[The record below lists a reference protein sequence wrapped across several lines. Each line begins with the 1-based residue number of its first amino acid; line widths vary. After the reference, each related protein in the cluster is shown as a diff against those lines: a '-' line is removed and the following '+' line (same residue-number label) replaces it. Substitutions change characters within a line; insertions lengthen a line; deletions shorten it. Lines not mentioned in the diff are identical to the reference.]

1 MRDIHAIR
9 EQVEQ
14 VALFD
19 DAYLRSLDGDENKS
33 WFIDERTRLIG
44 RRGVA
49 EAKRILHGTAIRAS
63 RNLESLI
70 SN

>member
-1 MRDIHAIR
+1 MRDIYALR

-19 DAYLRSLDGDENKS
+19 DAYLRSLDGHENKS

-44 RRGVA
+44 KRGVA
-49 EAKRILHGTAIRAS
+49 EAKRILHSTGMRAS
-63 RNLESLI
+63 RNRQVLI